1 MIQDRKQEKEFVAIQ
16 DRIGAADYKMDI
28 EVDDQI
34 SLESI
39 VVEPFI
45 IEEPHE

>member
-16 DRIGAADYKMDI
+16 DRVGASDYKIDI

-39 VVEPFI
+39 VAEPFI